1 MENDGFSGIN
11 IVPLVDIMLVLLT
24 IVLITSNFMVRGI
37 LPVNLPKS
45 ESATADTVKEVILF
59 EVTKEGDVFFK
70 EQQIAIA
77 DIPMKLSG
85 YDTELQVIVSAD
97 KDLTIQPFIS
107 VMDALKTSG
116 FSKISIQTER

>member
-45 ESATADTVKEVILF
+45 ESASADTVKEVILF

-107 VMDALKTSG
+107 VMDALKTTG